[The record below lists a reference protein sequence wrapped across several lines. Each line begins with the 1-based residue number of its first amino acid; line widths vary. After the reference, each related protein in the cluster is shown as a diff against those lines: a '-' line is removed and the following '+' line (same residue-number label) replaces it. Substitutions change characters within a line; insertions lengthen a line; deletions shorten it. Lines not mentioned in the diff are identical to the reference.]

1 MAFTQKIF
9 SSYQPYSDG
18 NTRIGELYR
27 IWYDSNTNTLRI
39 QLDDTPGG
47 TIIGGGE
54 GGGTAQGL
62 TFVGDDST
70 GTRVSDGET
79 LKVTGTGGITTA
91 VSGDTLTITGPNLSS
106 YLTNS
111 TLRVVGDDSTG
122 VILNNGETL
131 KIAGTS
137 GITTAVSGDT
147 LTITGPNLGSYLTAE
162 ADTLDSVTD
171 RGNTTT
177 NNISVNSVNIPVGS
191 VISSAEQIIA
201 NISNENLDSV
211 LEHGNDRSSLTP
223 PDYGLSN
230 GLGTGPYAVLQLKST
245 PAIALQVD
253 DVVAGAGIPVGSKIL
268 YVGTGSY
275 NKIIIT
281 DLNFDPD
288 LPLPVSDTVLTFA
301 RAITNAGLSIVTQA
315 NTDITLNAGA
325 GGHIINHSDII
336 PYSTD
341 TWSLGTPSH
350 RFKQLWLGAGTI
362 YIKDETLGTDT
373 AIGARDGLVY
383 LQGGVGLKVG
393 EFTLIDNQI
402 KIGDATR
409 NMIVGSLGA
418 TGNIT
423 FNRAINVQ
431 TSSSFSTFSVSRE
444 GRVEITVPNIPS
456 LDRGAV
462 LINGSTNGTVQ
473 PVVSAGGM
481 LHLSGNDNRP
491 SIITNDSFGTGVFP
505 LYVGRQAR
513 GTSNSPTATKNLD
526 VLTSFNASGYTGSA
540 YGPNTTSLS
549 AVQFQAA
556 EDFSNSAVGT
566 RINFLV
572 VPTGSVTRVTGVSVD
587 STGIVFTNNSS
598 SGITFFDNTR
608 QTTAAQPYTFNVAAD
623 DSTSRTIN
631 NGETVKFIGSSG
643 ITTASDSEGNITI
656 TGPNLS
662 SYLTNSTITV
672 VGDDSTGVT
681 LNNGETLKIAG
692 ASNISTAVSGD
703 TLTITGPNLTN
714 YTQKTDKAITI
725 VGDDSTGTDVTI
737 GETFKIAG
745 AGTVTT
751 AVSGDTLTISGS
763 AYSLPTASTTV
774 LGGVKVDGTTITI
787 NGSGVITANYPD
799 ALSELTDTNVA
810 GASNNQVLTYNTA
823 TSKWIP
829 TTVNGVDTLPT
840 GIAYYGSFYDTSAE
854 QTATSQTTAYVV
866 AIGQTAEANGVSIV
880 SGNRITFA
888 YAGTYEIEF
897 SLQFHNVETDAS
909 DVNVWFRK
917 NGSDIADSNSRF
929 TIPSKQNNN
938 GYLIAITPFIVTVT
952 AGQYVQIVWSCD
964 DNTTTKIET
973 LAPGTTPTVPRT
985 PGVIV
990 LVNPVT
996 SLITP
1001 TTVESLTVTGA
1012 TSTGSLTFPDATVQ
1026 TTAWTGSSP
1035 TLTTA
1040 RNINGVSFN
1049 GSADITVTAAAGTL
1063 TGNTLASGVTASS
1076 LTSVGTLTNLSVT
1089 NTITGS
1095 VSGSAATLTTARNIN
1110 GVSFN
1115 GSAAINIPTLT
1126 DGTNS
1131 IKITAVPSALT
1142 GAAGDVVGS
1151 VAFDSTYIYYCFQ
1164 AFTGTSYSLPIVSSG
1179 GLIQVV
1185 VDAGSSALRIA
1196 IVAAFAATPAGWSYG
1211 GAPVTNIT
1219 GSNQIINITM
1229 SSGYSG
1235 LGNGISYTLIQPP
1248 ATANWKTTP
1257 WGAITSAAAGSL
1269 TGNTLASGVT
1279 ASSLTS
1285 FGATPAMTSP
1295 AITNSLTTP
1304 STIFDLINTTAT
1316 TVNFAGAATT
1326 LSVGAGTGTTTI
1338 NNNLSMASGKTIGT
1352 TATVTSNH
1360 TTAFSA
1366 GDSAIS
1372 NVALSVPRDA
1382 AIRDRTNGASVIYF
1396 DVSNGGT
1403 TNGQFQFRSSSAFTN
1418 VLTMSPTGFNVN
1430 LDATVTARTPSV
1442 ARTAFNAA
1450 MGTELTVDEMRF
1462 RITNSGLAGIFP
1474 QVIGNTSARNL
1485 AWTVVAARSGSAVTQ
1500 AGSTGT
1506 IVANNAWTS
1515 LYTLGGMDSAG
1526 DTFTATLQD
1535 KALSRI
1541 YRVTFMRSDNGA
1553 DIGYNIIA
1561 ERLL

>member
-171 RGNTTT
+171 RGSTTT
-177 NNISVNSVNIPVGS
+177 NSISVDSVTIPVGS
-191 VISSAEQIIA
+191 LLSGSGTIVA
-201 NISNENLDSV
+201 NILNETLDSV
-211 LEHGNDRSSLTP
+211 LAHGNDRSVLIP
-223 PDYGLSN
+223 PAYGLTI
-230 GLGTGPYAVLQLKST
+230 GLGTGPYAVLQLQEKPT
-245 PAIALQVD
+245 IPLQVGD
-253 DVVAGAGIPVGSKIL
+253 IVAGAGIPVGSTIL
-268 YVGTGSY
+268 YVGSDSTY
-275 NKIIIT
+275 DQIIIT
-281 DLNFDPD
+281 NLNFDPN
-288 LPLPVSDTVLTFA
+288 LPIPGSGTVLTFA
-301 RAITNAGLSIVTQA
+301 RTVVNAGLSIT
-315 NTDITLNAGA
+315 TGLDIDITLNPGA
-325 GGHIINHSDII
+325 GGHIVPHADII
-336 PYSTD
+336 PYTTN
-341 TWSLGTPSH
+341 TWSLGTPAR
-350 RFKQLWLGAGTI
+350 RFKEVWIGAGTI
-362 YIKDETLGTDT
+362 YIQDETLGTDT

-393 EFTLIDNQI
+393 EFTLIDNEI
-402 KIGDATR
+402 KIANSSRD
-409 NMIVGSLGA
+409 MIVGSIGA
-418 TGNIT
+418 TADIV
-423 FNRAINVQ
+423 FNRSIKVKD
-431 TSSSFSTFSVSRE
+431 SV
-444 GRVEITVPNIPS
+444 GRTAFYTDRTGRTKFYPPTIPDGDIGGVS
-456 LDRGAV
+456 
-462 LINGSTNGTVQ
+462 IIGSADGSYQ
-473 PVVSAGGM
+473 PVVNSGGM
-481 LHLSGNDNRP
+481 LHITGNNETVSR
-491 SIITNDSFGTGVFP
+491 ITNDAFGTGSFP
-505 LYVGRQAR
+505 AYISRAGR
-513 GTSNSPTATKNLD
+513 GTAQSPSAIISGDILSRYSTVGWGTTNFAGASVPAATNIEVYARENFTD
-526 VLTSFNASGYTGSA
+526 SASGTEYRFYTAPIG
-540 YGPNTTSLS
+540 TTTKTLSL
-549 AVQFQAA
+549 
-556 EDFSNSAVGT
+556 T
-566 RINFLV
+566 IND
-572 VPTGSVTRVTGVSVD
+572 SGVSFV
-587 STGIVFTNNSS
+587 NNPTITA
-598 SGITFFDNTR
+598 GITFSDNTR

-725 VGDDSTGTDVTI
+725 VGDDSTGTDITI

-799 ALSELTDTNVA
+799 ALSELTDTNVT

-866 AIGQTAEANGVSIV
+866 AIGQTAQANGVSIT

-888 YAGTYEIEF
+888 YAGTYEVKF
-897 SLQFHNVETDAS
+897 SIQFHNVETDAS
-909 DVNVWFRK
+909 DVNVWFRL

-1001 TTVESLTVTGA
+1001 TTVESLTVTGNI
-1012 TSTGSLTFPDATVQ
+1012 STGSLSS
-1026 TTAWTGSSP
+1026 TG
-1035 TLTTA
+1035 
-1040 RNINGVSFN
+1040 
-1049 GSADITVTAAAGTL
+1049 TVT
-1063 TGNTLASGVTASS
+1063 GN
-1076 LTSVGTLTNLSVT
+1076 N
-1089 NTITGS
+1089 
-1095 VSGSAATLTTARNIN
+1095 AT
-1110 GVSFN
+1110 
-1115 GSAAINIPTLT
+1115 
-1126 DGTNS
+1126 
-1131 IKITAVPSALT
+1131 
-1142 GAAGDVVGS
+1142 
-1151 VAFDSTYIYYCFQ
+1151 
-1164 AFTGTSYSLPIVSSG
+1164 AFT
-1179 GLIQVV
+1179 
-1185 VDAGSSALRIA
+1185 AG
-1196 IVAAFAATPAGWSYG
+1196 
-1211 GAPVTNIT
+1211 
-1219 GSNQIINITM
+1219 
-1229 SSGYSG
+1229 
-1235 LGNGISYTLIQPP
+1235 
-1248 ATANWKTTP
+1248 
-1257 WGAITSAAAGSL
+1257 
-1269 TGNTLASGVT
+1269 
-1279 ASSLTS
+1279 
-1285 FGATPAMTSP
+1285 
-1295 AITNSLTTP
+1295 
-1304 STIFDLINTTAT
+1304 
-1316 TVNFAGAATT
+1316 
-1326 LSVGAGTGTTTI
+1326 
-1338 NNNLSMASGKTIGT
+1338 
-1352 TATVTSNH
+1352 
-1360 TTAFSA
+1360 
-1366 GDSAIS
+1366 
-1372 NVALSVPRDA
+1372 DA
-1382 AIRDRTNGASVIYF
+1382 AISGVALQVPREGAIRNLYNGAANNMYF
-1396 DVSNGGT
+1396 DVSIGGT
-1403 TNGQFQFRSSSAFTN
+1403 SQGQFQFRSSSAYTN
-1418 VLTMSPTGFNVN
+1418 ILTMSSTAFNVN
-1430 LDATVTARTPSV
+1430 TNAVVTARTPSFGRLPWNS
-1442 ARTAFNAA
+1442 ALD
-1450 MGTELTVDEMRF
+1450 TELTIDDYRW
-1462 RITNSGLAGIFP
+1462 RITNSSGIYA
-1474 QVIGNTSARNL
+1474 QVISNTSGTKNS
-1485 AWTVVAARSGSAVTQ
+1485 AWTSVAAISGSAVAQ
-1500 AGSTGT
+1500 GGSTG
-1506 IVANNAWTS
+1506 ALLPNNSWTT
-1515 LYTLGGMDSAG
+1515 LYTFGSMASAG
-1526 DTFTATLQD
+1526 DTVTVTFQD
-1535 KALSRI
+1535 KNLGRI
-1541 YRVTFMRSDNGA
+1541 YRVTFMRSDDGSTT
-1553 DIGYNIIA
+1553 GYNIIA

>member
-171 RGNTTT
+171 RGSTTT
-177 NNISVNSVNIPVGS
+177 NGISVDSVTIPVGS
-191 VISSAEQIIA
+191 LLSGSGTIVA
-201 NISNENLDSV
+201 NILNETLDSV
-211 LEHGNDRSSLTP
+211 LAHGNDRSVLIP
-223 PDYGLSN
+223 PAYGLTI
-230 GLGTGPYAVLQLKST
+230 GLGTGPYAVLQLQEK
-245 PAIALQVD
+245 PAIPLQVGD
-253 DVVAGAGIPVGSKIL
+253 IVAGAGIPVGSTIL
-268 YVGTGSY
+268 YVGSDSTY
-275 NKIIIT
+275 DQIIIT
-281 DLNFDPD
+281 NLNFDPN
-288 LPLPVSDTVLTFA
+288 LPIPGSGTVLTFA
-301 RAITNAGLSIVTQA
+301 RAVVNAGLSIT
-315 NTDITLNAGA
+315 TGLDIDITLNPGA
-325 GGHIINHSDII
+325 GGHIVPHADII
-336 PYSTD
+336 PYTTN
-341 TWSLGTPSH
+341 TWSLGTPAR
-350 RFKQLWLGAGTI
+350 RFKEVWIGAGTI
-362 YIKDETLGTDT
+362 YIQDETLGTDT

-393 EFTLIDNQI
+393 EFTLIDNEI

-526 VLTSFNASGYTGSA
+526 VLTSFNASGYTGSV

-725 VGDDSTGTDVTI
+725 VGDDSTGTDITI

-866 AIGQTAEANGVSIV
+866 AIGQTAQANGVSIT

-888 YAGTYEIEF
+888 YAGTYEVKF
-897 SLQFHNVETDAS
+897 SIQFHNVETNAS
-909 DVNVWFRK
+909 DVNVWFRL

-1001 TTVESLTVTGA
+1001 TTVESLTVTGNI
-1012 TSTGSLTFPDATVQ
+1012 STGSLSS
-1026 TTAWTGSSP
+1026 TG
-1035 TLTTA
+1035 
-1040 RNINGVSFN
+1040 
-1049 GSADITVTAAAGTL
+1049 TVT
-1063 TGNTLASGVTASS
+1063 GN
-1076 LTSVGTLTNLSVT
+1076 N
-1089 NTITGS
+1089 
-1095 VSGSAATLTTARNIN
+1095 AT
-1110 GVSFN
+1110 
-1115 GSAAINIPTLT
+1115 
-1126 DGTNS
+1126 
-1131 IKITAVPSALT
+1131 
-1142 GAAGDVVGS
+1142 
-1151 VAFDSTYIYYCFQ
+1151 
-1164 AFTGTSYSLPIVSSG
+1164 AFT
-1179 GLIQVV
+1179 
-1185 VDAGSSALRIA
+1185 AG
-1196 IVAAFAATPAGWSYG
+1196 
-1211 GAPVTNIT
+1211 
-1219 GSNQIINITM
+1219 
-1229 SSGYSG
+1229 
-1235 LGNGISYTLIQPP
+1235 
-1248 ATANWKTTP
+1248 
-1257 WGAITSAAAGSL
+1257 
-1269 TGNTLASGVT
+1269 
-1279 ASSLTS
+1279 
-1285 FGATPAMTSP
+1285 
-1295 AITNSLTTP
+1295 
-1304 STIFDLINTTAT
+1304 
-1316 TVNFAGAATT
+1316 
-1326 LSVGAGTGTTTI
+1326 
-1338 NNNLSMASGKTIGT
+1338 
-1352 TATVTSNH
+1352 
-1360 TTAFSA
+1360 
-1366 GDSAIS
+1366 
-1372 NVALSVPRDA
+1372 DA
-1382 AIRDRTNGASVIYF
+1382 AISGVALQVPREGAIRNLYNGAANNMYF
-1396 DVSNGGT
+1396 DVSIGGT
-1403 TNGQFQFRSSSAFTN
+1403 SQGQFQFRSSSAYTN
-1418 VLTMSPTGFNVN
+1418 ILTMSSTAFNVN
-1430 LDATVTARTPSV
+1430 TNAVVTARTPSFGRLPWNS
-1442 ARTAFNAA
+1442 ALD
-1450 MGTELTVDEMRF
+1450 TELTIDDYRW
-1462 RITNSGLAGIFP
+1462 RITNSSGIYA
-1474 QVIGNTSARNL
+1474 QVISNTSGTKNS
-1485 AWTVVAARSGSAVTQ
+1485 AWTSVAAISGSAVAQ
-1500 AGSTGT
+1500 GGSTG
-1506 IVANNAWTS
+1506 ALLPNNSWTT
-1515 LYTLGGMDSAG
+1515 LYTFGSMASAG
-1526 DTFTATLQD
+1526 DTVTVTFQD
-1535 KALSRI
+1535 KNLGRI
-1541 YRVTFMRSDNGA
+1541 YRVTFMRSDDGSTT
-1553 DIGYNIIA
+1553 GYNIIA